1 MAGPS
6 PLYRP
11 KFSRLQ
17 LAEARELVRQRR
29 VPHALVQ
36 RAQLVLLLAEEPTIS
51 NPEAG
56 RRLGIH
62 ENTVRYWRYRWA
74 TEGFVLEDR
83 PRSGR
88 PPKFSP
94 SGDCRHQGDRLR
106 ASGDL

>member
-1 MAGPS
+1 MPGPS

-11 KFSRLQ
+11 KFSRSQ
-17 LAEARELVRQRR
+17 LAEARELVRKRR
-29 VPHALVQ
+29 VPHALVR

-56 RRLGIH
+56 EQLGIH
-62 ENTVRYWRYRWA
+62 ENTVRYWRQRWA

-83 PRSGR
+83 PRPGR

-94 SGDCRHQGDRLR
+94 SGDCGDQGDRL
-106 ASGDL
+106 

>member
-1 MAGPS
+1 MPGPS

-17 LAEARELVRQRR
+17 LAEARELVRQRC

-36 RAQLVLLLAEEPTIS
+36 RAQLVLLLAAEPTIS

-83 PRSGR
+83 PRPGR